1 MLFEY
6 MMWLLLVIAS
16 IVSVMDK
23 RNNDVCLEQ
32 LSIENLELYNNI
44 SNRSNTNNLNK
55 KIHKQIT

>member
-23 RNNDVCLEQ
+23 GNNDVCLEQ
-32 LSIENLELYNNI
+32 LSIENLELNN
-44 SNRSNTNNLNK
+44 NMYF
-55 KIHKQIT
+55 